1 MGSCVSKNSRTIK
14 TCPDSSSK
22 LPLQED
28 LISTL
33 VSLQH
38 LSNNLTVEI
47 EKSIFSNQAS
57 LLVLLKQKQ
66 AAIKSAQLSIQS
78 LLSKLDDFTF
88 SLNLNQPISPS
99 RPVIKSKTTISKLP
113 SDLSSSCNSLLKHL
127 KSSPIFDPDLS
138 QLIKSS
144 DLQLNLKKSLS
155 QNLKNLDEIEFSALS
170 ELKNHQDKVKSGGL
184 IRKKY
189 KPNNMYK

>member
-1 MGSCVSKNSRTIK
+1 MGSCVSKTSRTLK

-38 LSNNLTVEI
+38 LSNNCTIEI
-47 EKSIFSNQAS
+47 EKSIFSNQS
-57 LLVLLKQKQ
+57 SILVLLKQKQ
-66 AAIKSAQLSIQS
+66 SAIKSAQLSIQS
-78 LLSKLDDFTF
+78 LLSRLDDFT
-88 SLNLNQPISPS
+88 SSQTQPKPS
-99 RPVIKSKTTISKLP
+99 SDPIIKSKATLSKLP
-113 SDLSSSCNSLLKHL
+113 SDLSSSCSSLLKHI
-127 KSSPIFDPDLS
+127 KSSPIFDPDLD
-138 QLIKSS
+138 QLLTSA
-144 DLQLNLKKSLS
+144 DLQSNLKKSLCQS
-155 QNLKNLDEIEFSALS
+155 IKNLDEIEFSALT